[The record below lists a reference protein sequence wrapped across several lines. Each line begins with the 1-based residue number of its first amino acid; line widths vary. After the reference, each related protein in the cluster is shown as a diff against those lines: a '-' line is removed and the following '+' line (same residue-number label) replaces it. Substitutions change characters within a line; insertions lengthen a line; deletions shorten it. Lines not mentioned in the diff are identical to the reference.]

1 MKRPGSSSYGD
12 DFDDDDGIGGRMSFK
27 DWPRRNQDPD
37 RSSSSSHRRLSYSKT
52 EGTRKVAPS
61 SSSYGRSLDDDWE
74 PARHTRR
81 RYDHELES
89 LDWRKGHSR
98 YRVGGDR
105 MMQVSSPR
113 VSYGGDLMHRS
124 ESFSG
129 LRRDV
134 PKGFRSERDRLR
146 RDGNGSSSWWRSRSS
161 KELSVE
167 EVRKSPSIDSDSVG
181 RRSHATSPDDHRGK
195 VRSKDS
201 SSGLRSTRVEAKTV
215 KTVKPIREGGN
226 SSEMEEGELEPDLV
240 SEAEP
245 VAEPSMGSK
254 TATGVESKNCKD
266 RNPEYNSLPEEVSK
280 EILLSGKMLDIHGI
294 GSLAVKEEG
303 KLTEVIMDT
312 GNTSDEIK
320 NEQCDAMKE
329 LDESSKL
336 TYPINMSDQV
346 SNDRCD
352 AVKELSESS
361 RDGESSR
368 EGEQKTKRTNGNN
381 ELEDKFCGKKCAAV
395 NKLVESR
402 RGGEGTTKDSIGDTE
417 VEVKFCGKQEVC
429 KEETLCSQFQGEKLE
444 GNDEELAIEE
454 AAKEMTSAISPWHEE
469 KLVENKEEAKHN
481 ETIVEI
487 EQAVEEEV
495 KEMTSIISPSQEE
508 KSAESKEEAQSSEA
522 KVETEEKHEMG
533 NEQGMET
540 EVNFQ
545 ERFETAIGLKVEQK
559 EQRGTDHETQPKG
572 AVSSLDQ
579 IKEVT
584 CETNHELV
592 TLALMS
598 NRQNR
603 ENYKGKG
610 KGLAISLLT
619 KGDLVEDD
627 CAMEGPSGRDLE
639 LVFRS
644 DISQADKA
652 SSSML
657 VPHALADEKLKIEP
671 LDLSLALP
679 GGLLDHSSKQSKP
692 KPEIPSC
699 ARSIQSFPSSF
710 RTNSDGFETSMS
722 FTSSQPFVHNPSCSL
737 TQNSLDNCEHSVG
750 SHPILQGM
758 DQVSGGLI
766 WQAQASNDSRRKGSS
781 SFFPRVLMNGNSAH
795 DSHHIMNAD
804 HQSKSSGLVQQ
815 SSLSRQMSLMNS
827 HGSHDMTS
835 QLNKDKKLLAGERS
849 SSIVCRTEQQDSEQ
863 LVLNGSCV
871 MEKILS
877 KIVVEPLC
885 LTGRMLQEMTDH
897 SVAYL
902 RESISEM
909 LANTNKRRQ
918 LYEFQEEL
926 RRRSDMTMDTLI
938 NCPQVLL
945 QILVAIKTGLP
956 DFIQGTSNL
965 SSSSLVEI
973 FLNLKCRNLACRS
986 SLPVDDCDCKV
997 CIEKTGFC
1005 SACMCCVCSK
1015 FDNASNTCSWVGCD
1029 VCLHWCHTD
1038 CGLRYSHIRNG
1049 SSASGEGISE
1059 MQFHCVSCH
1068 HPSEMFGFFKEVFQ
1082 TCAKDWKAETLAK
1095 ELQYVRRIFSTSN
1108 DRRGK
1113 RLHELVHKML
1123 LNLEKKVNHSEVV
1136 IHILTF
1142 LSDSESNIGSFLC
1155 TPKAPSKNKAGHCNA
1170 IACSS
1175 KDCLPSVLPEKASL
1189 LANAGLV
1196 LSMDCDQVGKKA
1208 RDIELC
1214 LEKKPVSDELESL
1227 IMFKQ
1232 AEGKMYQERADDAR
1246 REAESLKH
1254 IAIAKNIKIDE
1265 DYDGRL
1271 KNLRLGVLEERRR
1284 QKFEDL
1290 QAAEKAH
1297 REFFNMKMRMEVD
1310 IKDLLLKME
1319 ATKQSLNT

>member
-1 MKRPGSSSYGD
+1 MKRPRSSSYGD
-12 DFDDDDGIGGRMSFK
+12 DFDDDDGMGGRMSFR
-27 DWPRRNQDPD
+27 DWPRRDQDPD
-37 RSSSSSHRRLSYSKT
+37 RSVSSSHRRLSYSKT
-52 EGTRKVAPS
+52 EGPWLVASS
-61 SSSYGRSLDDDWE
+61 SSSYGRSLDGDWE
-74 PARHTRR
+74 PPRHTRR
-81 RYDHELES
+81 RYGHELES
-89 LDWRKGHSR
+89 LDSRKGHSR

-105 MMQVSSPR
+105 MMQVSSQR
-113 VSYGGDLMHRS
+113 VSYGGDVMHRS

-129 LRRDV
+129 LKREV
-134 PKGFRSERDRLR
+134 PKGFGSERDRLR
-146 RDGNGSSSWWRSRSS
+146 RDGNGSSSWWRWRSS
-161 KELSVE
+161 KDFSVE
-167 EVRKSPSIDSDSVG
+167 EVRKSPSIDSDSMG
-181 RRSHATSPDDHRGK
+181 RRSHATSPDDYRGK
-195 VRSKDS
+195 VRSRDS
-201 SSGLRSTRVEAKTV
+201 SSGLRSVRVEAKTV

-254 TATGVESKNCKD
+254 TATGVESENCKD
-266 RNPEYNSLPEEVSK
+266 RNPEYSSLPEEVSK
-280 EILLSGKMLDIHGI
+280 EILLSGKMLDIHGN
-294 GSLAVKEEG
+294 GSLDVKEEG

-320 NEQCDAMKE
+320 DEECDAMKE
-329 LDESSKL
+329 LDVSSRL

-352 AVKELSESS
+352 AVKELNESC
-361 RDGESSR
+361 RDGE
-368 EGEQKTKRTNGNN
+368 QKSKGTNGNN
-381 ELEDKFCGKKCAAV
+381 EVEDKFCRKMCDAV

-402 RGGEGTTKDSIGDTE
+402 RGGEGKAKDSIGDTE
-417 VEVKFCGKQEVC
+417 VEGKFCGKQEVC
-429 KEETLCSQFQGEKLE
+429 KEETLCSQFQGEILE
-444 GNDEELAIEE
+444 GNDEEQAIEE
-454 AAKEMTSAISPWHEE
+454 AAKEMTSAISPWHVEQ
-469 KLVENKEEAKHN
+469 LVESKEEAKHN
-481 ETIVEI
+481 ETKVEI
-487 EQAVEEEV
+487 EQAVEEEA
-495 KEMTSIISPSQEE
+495 KEMGSVISPSQEE
-508 KSAESKEEAQSSEA
+508 KLAESKEEGQSSEA
-522 KVETEEKHEMG
+522 KVETEAKHEMG

-545 ERFETAIGLKVEQK
+545 ERLETTIGLKVEQK
-559 EQRGTDHETQPKG
+559 EQRGTDLETEPKG
-572 AVSSLDQ
+572 AVSLLDQ
-579 IKEVT
+579 TKEVT

-598 NRQNR
+598 NHQNR
-603 ENYKGKG
+603 KNYKEKG
-610 KGLAISLLT
+610 KGLTISLLT

-657 VPHALADEKLKIEP
+657 VAQALADEKLKIEP

-679 GGLLDHSSKQSKP
+679 GGLLDQSSKQSKP

-710 RTNSDGFETSMS
+710 RTNSDGFETSTS

-750 SHPILQGM
+750 IHPILQGV
-758 DQVSGGLI
+758 DQVSGGMI
-766 WQAQASNDSRRKGSS
+766 WQAQASNDCRRKGSS
-781 SFFPRVLMNGNSAH
+781 SFFQRVLMNGNSAH
-795 DSHHIMNAD
+795 DSHHIMNAH
-804 HQSKSSGLVQQ
+804 HQSKSSCLVQQ

-835 QLNKDKKLLAGERS
+835 QLNKDRKLLTGERS
-849 SSIVCRTEQQDSEQ
+849 SSIVCRTEQQDSGQ
-863 LVLNGSCV
+863 LALNGSCV

-877 KIVVEPLC
+877 KIVAEPFY

-897 SVAYL
+897 SVADL
-902 RESISEM
+902 RETISEM

-926 RRRSDMTMDTLI
+926 QRRSDMTMDTLI

-965 SSSSLVEI
+965 SSSNLVEI

-1068 HPSEMFGFFKEVFQ
+1068 HPSEMFGFVKEVFQ

-1108 DRRGK
+1108 DIRGK
-1113 RLHELVHKML
+1113 RLHDLVHKML

-1155 TPKAPSKNKAGHCNA
+1155 TPKEPSKNKAGHCNA
-1170 IACSS
+1170 IVCSS
-1175 KDCLPSVLPEKASL
+1175 KDCLPSVLPGKASL

-1196 LSMDCDQVGKKA
+1196 LSMDCDRVGMKA
-1208 RDIELC
+1208 RDIELR
-1214 LEKKPVSDELESL
+1214 LEKKSVSDELESV

-1232 AEGKMYQERADDAR
+1232 AEAKMYQERADDAR

-1254 IAIAKNIKIDE
+1254 IAIAKNSKIDE

-1271 KNLRLGVLEERRR
+1271 KKLRLGAVEERRR
-1284 QKFEDL
+1284 QKFEEL
-1290 QAAEKAH
+1290 EAAEKAH

-1310 IKDLLLKME
+1310 IRELLLKME